1 MSKRKRKKVKVNT
14 ISLPSVMVSSVATEA
29 AAILDDIRQSYGRA
43 KIANVNRVYV
53 PTTGG
58 IESALGNFRSGE
70 LLVVGTRD
78 QQLRE
83 VLALR
88 IGQSVASEKSRS
100 VHMFSFK
107 SSSLR
112 ITQKLADA
120 ISTYPVID
128 DIYDGQLDDEGIR
141 RAVRVLT
148 HLKSLAIFTYS
159 CYRNTRKQV
168 CDSAQEYQKNHDEI
182 GIIIVD
188 NFSSLTDD
196 TFCVGNPFETLRI
209 LRQLAVK
216 LMVPVVVID
225 QLDPTIAN
233 HSILTRD
240 ELREYEA
247 MADIADGVILMS
259 GTAENLVFSLPK
271 IPKKAT
277 QPVESFKPNGGVG
290 GQYDWLRHK
299 RSQLSACYLKVSTW
313 WSNRM
318 P

>member
-1 MSKRKRKKVKVNT
+1 MSKRKRKKVKVNA
-14 ISLPSVMVSSVATEA
+14 ISLPSVIVSSVATEA
-29 AAILDDIRQSYGRA
+29 AAFLDDIRQTYGRA
-43 KIANVNRVYV
+43 KVANVNRVYV
-53 PTTGG
+53 PTTTGG
-58 IESALGNFRSGE
+58 IESVLGNVRSGE

-78 QQLRE
+78 QQLRD

-88 IGQSVASEKSRS
+88 IAQSVASDKSRS

-107 SSSLR
+107 SSFLR
-112 ITQKLADA
+112 MTRKLADA
-120 ISTYPVID
+120 MSTYPVID
-128 DIYDGQLDDEGIR
+128 DIYNGQLDDEGIR
-141 RAVRVLT
+141 RAVQVLT
-148 HLKSLAIFTYS
+148 HLQSLPIFAYS
-159 CYRNTRKQV
+159 CYRNTRKEV

-196 TFCVGNPFETLRI
+196 RNYVGNRFETLRI
-209 LRQLAVK
+209 LRELAVK

-271 IPKKAT
+271 IPKKGA
-277 QPVESFKPNGGVG
+277 QQAESFKTDGG
-290 GQYDWLRHK
+290 GQYDWLRNK

-313 WSNRM
+313 WSNRT

>member
-1 MSKRKRKKVKVNT
+1 M
-14 ISLPSVMVSSVATEA
+14 
-29 AAILDDIRQSYGRA
+29 
-43 KIANVNRVYV
+43 
-53 PTTGG
+53 
-58 IESALGNFRSGE
+58 
-70 LLVVGTRD
+70 
-78 QQLRE
+78 
-83 VLALR
+83 
-88 IGQSVASEKSRS
+88 
-100 VHMFSFK
+100 
-107 SSSLR
+107 
-112 ITQKLADA
+112 
-120 ISTYPVID
+120 STYQVID
-128 DIYDGQLDDEGIR
+128 DIYNGQLDDEGIR

-209 LRQLAVK
+209 LRRLAVK

-225 QLDPTIAN
+225 QLDPTITN
-233 HSILTRD
+233 HSSILTRD

-259 GTAENLVFSLPK
+259 GTAENLVFSFAQDSK
-271 IPKKAT
+271 
-277 QPVESFKPNGGVG
+277 ESSPTGRKFQPNGGVG

-313 WSNRM
+313 WSNRT